1 MLERTGT
8 PCARGG
14 SYRLPIIVSH
24 LPRAGGRLSW
34 THVADEE
41 FALLR
46 PIPVVFARRALSG
59 AVLAALLAAGAPVL
73 AQQQAPAAATAR
85 GAVPATTGVVP
96 VGDVSAVPAPT
107 IAARAWIVI
116 DVNNGQLLAASNPDQ
131 KVEPASLTK
140 IMTAY
145 VVFNALEESA

>member
-1 MLERTGT
+1 MKN
-8 PCARGG
+8 
-14 SYRLPIIVSH
+14 LPYS
-24 LPRAGGRLSW
+24 AQS
-34 THVADEE
+34 
-41 FALLR
+41 
-46 PIPVVFARRALSG
+46 PVVFVRRALSG
-59 AVLAALLAAGAPVL
+59 AVLAALPPPRAGPG
-73 AQQQAPAAATAR
+73 AATGAR
-85 GAVPATTGVVP
+85 RRDRARAAVPATTGVVP

-116 DVNNGQLLAASNPDQ
+116 DVNSGQLLAASNPDQ

>member
-1 MLERTGT
+1 MKNLPYSAQSPLSLPAV
-8 PCARGG
+8 PCRAPCWPRC
-14 SYRLPIIVSH
+14 RR
-24 LPRAGGRLSW
+24 RAGPGAA
-34 THVADEE
+34 TG
-41 FALLR
+41 
-46 PIPVVFARRALSG
+46 ARRRDR
-59 AVLAALLAAGAPVL
+59 
-73 AQQQAPAAATAR
+73 AR

-116 DVNNGQLLAASNPDQ
+116 DVNSGQLLAASNPDQ

>member
-1 MLERTGT
+1 MKNLPYSAQSPLSLSAV
-8 PCARGG
+8 PCRA
-14 SYRLPIIVSH
+14 PCW
-24 LPRAGGRLSW
+24 PRCS
-34 THVADEE
+34 
-41 FALLR
+41 
-46 PIPVVFARRALSG
+46 PP
-59 AVLAALLAAGAPVL
+59 APVL
-73 AQQQAPAAATAR
+73 AQQQAPAAATAPAA
-85 GAVPATTGVVP
+85 AVPATTGVVP

-116 DVNNGQLLAASNPDQ
+116 DVNSGQLLAASNPDQ